1 VGSVLFFSAP
11 RSSVRPKRES
21 ADYAAADDGFKSGS
35 DGSTKIMKGVSKT
48 RRTLMRA
55 VAALPATAGLR
66 ADAASVADPGSGSK
80 VLRYPFEVAESGFDP
95 AQLSDIYSRIVTA
108 HIFDGLYEYDHLAR
122 PFRIRPCTAD
132 GMPET
137 SEDFRVWT
145 VRVRPGIYF
154 PDDPAFKGVRREL
167 VAEDYVYSLKRFFDP
182 RWKSPAYGG
191 MNELRLL
198 GMAPLR
204 NDALKTRKPFDY
216 DTPAEGLRTL
226 DRYTLQFRFE
236 QPQPRFL
243 ESLSGGDLWGAV
255 AREVVEAYGDDI
267 PAHPVGT
274 GPFRLGEWRRS
285 SRIVLERNPSY
296 REVVYDAEPN
306 ADDAEGQELLRR
318 FKGRRLPMIDRVE
331 ISIIEEIQPR
341 WLSFLNKQQD
351 VMWLLPYDF
360 VNIAAP
366 GGKLSPALAREG
378 VRMYRALASDVT
390 LTYFNMEDP
399 VVGGYT
405 PEKVAL
411 RRAISLAIDVDQEI
425 RLYWRGQA
433 VPAQSALVPNTTGYD
448 PSFRSANS
456 QYDLAQAKALLDI
469 FGYVDRDGDGWREQ
483 PDGSPLVLD
492 WATTPDQRAR
502 QRDELRRKDMNALG
516 IRVNFKPAKWP
527 ENLKNARAGKLM
539 VWNLG
544 SSAAGPDGGSA
555 LDRAATIHKG
565 GQNLARFSN
574 RQFDELYTR
583 IKSMP
588 DGPERERLFFEGKR
602 ILTAYAPYKN
612 HVHRILTD
620 LTWPW
625 VIGFRRPPYWLSWW
639 QYVDV
644 DTVAQRKATS

>member
-1 VGSVLFFSAP
+1 
-11 RSSVRPKRES
+11 
-21 ADYAAADDGFKSGS
+21 
-35 DGSTKIMKGVSKT
+35 MKGVSKT
-48 RRTLMRA
+48 RRRLTQAL
-55 VAALPATAGLR
+55 AALPAAAGVR
-66 ADAASVADPGSGSK
+66 VDAATVADPAAGTK

-95 AQLSDIYSRIVTA
+95 AQLSDLYSRIVTA
-108 HIFDGLYEYDHLAR
+108 HIFEGLYEYDHLAR
-122 PFRIRPCTAD
+122 PFKIKPCTAD
-132 GMPET
+132 GMPQA

-145 VRVRPGIYF
+145 VRVRPGIFF
-154 PDDPAFKGVRREL
+154 PDDPAFKGRRREL

-191 MNELRLL
+191 MNELRML

-204 NDALKTRKPFDY
+204 DRALKTREPFDY
-216 DTPAEGLRTL
+216 DTPAEGLRSL

-243 ESLSGGDLWGAV
+243 SSLAGGDLWGAL
-255 AREVVEAYGDDI
+255 AREVVEAYGDEI

-285 SRIVLERNPSY
+285 SRIVLERNPAY
-296 REVVYDAEPN
+296 REVLYDAEPN

-318 FKGRRLPMIDRVE
+318 FKGRRLPMVDRVE
-331 ISIIEEIQPR
+331 ISIIEEVQPR

-351 VMWLLPYDF
+351 VMWLLPWDF

-366 GGKLSPALAREG
+366 EGRLAPALARDG

-390 LTYFNMEDP
+390 LTYFNMDDP
-399 VVGGYT
+399 VVGGYA
-405 PEKVAL
+405 PDKVAL
-411 RRAISLAIDVDQEI
+411 RRAISLAIDIDQEI

-448 PSFRSANS
+448 PAFRSVNS
-456 QYDLAQAKALLDI
+456 LYDLAQAKALLDI

-483 PDGSPLVLD
+483 PDGSPLVLE

-555 LDRAATIHKG
+555 FDRAATIHKG

-574 RQFDELYTR
+574 KPFDELYTR
-583 IKSMP
+583 VKTMP
-588 DGPERERLFFEGKR
+588 DGPEREALFFEGKR

-625 VIGFRRPPYWLSWW
+625 VVGFRRPPYWLAWW
-639 QYVDV
+639 QYVDI
-644 DTVAQRKATS
+644 DTAAQKKAAA

>member
-1 VGSVLFFSAP
+1 
-11 RSSVRPKRES
+11 
-21 ADYAAADDGFKSGS
+21 
-35 DGSTKIMKGVSKT
+35 MKGVSKT
-48 RRTLMRA
+48 RRALTHA
-55 VAALPATAGLR
+55 IAALPAAAGLR
-66 ADAASVADPGSGSK
+66 ADAAPVAAPGAATK

-108 HIFDGLYEYDHLAR
+108 HLFDGLYEYDHLAR
-122 PFRIRPCTAD
+122 PFKIRPCTAD
-132 GMPET
+132 GMPEV
-137 SEDFRVWT
+137 SADFRVWT

-154 PDDPAFKGVRREL
+154 SEDPAFKGKRREL

-191 MNELRLL
+191 MNELRML

-204 NDALKTRKPFDY
+204 DAALKTRKPFDY
-216 DTPAEGLRTL
+216 DTPAEGLRAL

-243 ESLSGGDLWGAV
+243 ESLAGGDLWGAL
-255 AREVVEAYGDDI
+255 AREVVEAYGEEI

-274 GPFRLGEWRRS
+274 GPFRLSEWRRS
-285 SRIVLERNPSY
+285 SRIVLERSPSY
-296 REVVYDAEPN
+296 REVLYDAEPN
-306 ADDAEGQELLRR
+306 ADDVEGQALLRR
-318 FKGRRLPMIDRVE
+318 FKGQRLPMIDRVE
-331 ISIIEEIQPR
+331 ISIIDEIQPR

-366 GGKLSPALAREG
+366 GGQLAPALAREG

-399 VVGGYT
+399 LVGGYT

-433 VPAQSALVPNTTGYD
+433 VPAQSSLVPNTTGYD
-448 PSFRSANS
+448 RSFRSVNS
-456 QYDLAQAKALLDI
+456 LYDLAQAKALLDI

-483 PDGSPLVLD
+483 PDGSPLVLE

-544 SSAAGPDGGSA
+544 SSAGSPDGGSSF
-555 LDRAATIHKG
+555 DRSATIHKG

-574 RQFDELYTR
+574 EQFDELYTR
-583 IKSMP
+583 IKTMP

-602 ILTAYAPYKN
+602 ILAAYVPYKH

-639 QYVDV
+639 QYIDI
-644 DTVAQRKATS
+644 DTAGQKKASA